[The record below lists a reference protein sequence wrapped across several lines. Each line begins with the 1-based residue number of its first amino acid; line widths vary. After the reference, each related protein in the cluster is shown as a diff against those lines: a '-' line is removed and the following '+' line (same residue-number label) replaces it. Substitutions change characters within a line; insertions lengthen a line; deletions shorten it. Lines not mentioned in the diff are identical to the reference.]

1 MAVSLL
7 PVKWNPG
14 QFPYSFIQF
23 LEGAR
28 TTVVRWKA
36 GRQEPSTLDLDMCMV
51 VGHSQKHEALSVPI
65 ISFAAISEGEQS
77 LNTAEIC
84 LVMWDSMVY

>member
-14 QFPYSFIQF
+14 QFPCSFIQF
-23 LEGAR
+23 SEGAR
-28 TTVVRWKA
+28 TTIVRWKA
-36 GRQEPSTLDLDMCMV
+36 GRQEPSTLDLDMYMMW
-51 VGHSQKHEALSVPI
+51 GTPKKHEARSVPI
-65 ISFAAISEGEQS
+65 ISFTAISEGEQS

-84 LVMWDSMVY
+84 LVMWDSMVC